1 MDDDFN
7 NMENGNNSINSIVN
21 LYFYA
26 KKKISWNL
34 SVTESDEA
42 ADMGNNIACGE
53 ISAETDDPHQAA
65 ETVFGI
71 NINCIWHPNALYSE
85 SAFSQTAQYETNTF
99 VETEE
104 DDSFDEEFIQQ
115 YNQTNQL
122 METNV
127 LKEILMNE
135 DLLPDDELEDDCLSD
150 EELYFSES
158 DDDTSADVKTMV
170 LIIRL

>member
-1 MDDDFN
+1 MTLIRQLRL
-7 NMENGNNSINSIVN
+7 SLVIQYVSSS
-21 LYFYA
+21 
-26 KKKISWNL
+26 KK
-34 SVTESDEA
+34 
-42 ADMGNNIACGE
+42 
-53 ISAETDDPHQAA
+53 
-65 ETVFGI
+65 I
-71 NINCIWHPNALYSE
+71 NINCIWQPNILYSE
-85 SAFSQTAQYETNTF
+85 SAFPETAQYESNTF

-104 DDSFDEEFIQQ
+104 DDSFDEKFIQQ
-115 YNQTNQL
+115 YNQL
-122 METNV
+122 METNI

>member
-1 MDDDFN
+1 M
-7 NMENGNNSINSIVN
+7 
-21 LYFYA
+21 
-26 KKKISWNL
+26 
-34 SVTESDEA
+34 
-42 ADMGNNIACGE
+42 
-53 ISAETDDPHQAA
+53 
-65 ETVFGI
+65 
-71 NINCIWHPNALYSE
+71 YSE
-85 SAFSQTAQYETNTF
+85 SAFPETAQYETNTF

-115 YNQTNQL
+115 YNQL

-135 DLLPDDELEDDCLSD
+135 DLLPDYELEDDCLSE

>member
-1 MDDDFN
+1 M
-7 NMENGNNSINSIVN
+7 
-21 LYFYA
+21 
-26 KKKISWNL
+26 
-34 SVTESDEA
+34 
-42 ADMGNNIACGE
+42 
-53 ISAETDDPHQAA
+53 
-65 ETVFGI
+65 
-71 NINCIWHPNALYSE
+71 YSE
-85 SAFSQTAQYETNTF
+85 SAFPETAQYESNTF

-104 DDSFDEEFIQQ
+104 DDSFDEKFIQQ
-115 YNQTNQL
+115 YNQL

>member
-1 MDDDFN
+1 MTLIRQLRL
-7 NMENGNNSINSIVN
+7 SLVIQYVSSS
-21 LYFYA
+21 
-26 KKKISWNL
+26 KK
-34 SVTESDEA
+34 
-42 ADMGNNIACGE
+42 
-53 ISAETDDPHQAA
+53 
-65 ETVFGI
+65 I
-71 NINCIWHPNALYSE
+71 NINCIWQPNILYSE
-85 SAFSQTAQYETNTF
+85 SAFPETAQYETNTF
-99 VETEE
+99 VETE
-104 DDSFDEEFIQQ
+104 DGSFDEEFIQQ
-115 YNQTNQL
+115 YNQL

>member
-1 MDDDFN
+1 M
-7 NMENGNNSINSIVN
+7 
-21 LYFYA
+21 
-26 KKKISWNL
+26 
-34 SVTESDEA
+34 
-42 ADMGNNIACGE
+42 
-53 ISAETDDPHQAA
+53 
-65 ETVFGI
+65 
-71 NINCIWHPNALYSE
+71 YSE
-85 SAFSQTAQYETNTF
+85 SAFSDTAQYETNTF

-158 DDDTSADVKTMV
+158 DDDTVAERYM
-170 LIIRL
+170 LEIRP

>member
-1 MDDDFN
+1 M
-7 NMENGNNSINSIVN
+7 
-21 LYFYA
+21 
-26 KKKISWNL
+26 
-34 SVTESDEA
+34 
-42 ADMGNNIACGE
+42 
-53 ISAETDDPHQAA
+53 
-65 ETVFGI
+65 
-71 NINCIWHPNALYSE
+71 YSE
-85 SAFSQTAQYETNTF
+85 SAFPETAQYESNTF

-104 DDSFDEEFIQQ
+104 DDSFDEKFIQQ
-115 YNQTNQL
+115 YNQL
-122 METNV
+122 METNI

>member
-1 MDDDFN
+1 M
-7 NMENGNNSINSIVN
+7 
-21 LYFYA
+21 
-26 KKKISWNL
+26 
-34 SVTESDEA
+34 
-42 ADMGNNIACGE
+42 
-53 ISAETDDPHQAA
+53 
-65 ETVFGI
+65 
-71 NINCIWHPNALYSE
+71 YSE
-85 SAFSQTAQYETNTF
+85 SAFPETAQYETNSF

-115 YNQTNQL
+115 YNQL

-135 DLLPDDELEDDCLSD
+135 DLLPDDEHEDDCLSD

>member
-1 MDDDFN
+1 M
-7 NMENGNNSINSIVN
+7 
-21 LYFYA
+21 
-26 KKKISWNL
+26 
-34 SVTESDEA
+34 
-42 ADMGNNIACGE
+42 
-53 ISAETDDPHQAA
+53 
-65 ETVFGI
+65 
-71 NINCIWHPNALYSE
+71 YSE
-85 SAFSQTAQYETNTF
+85 SAFPETAQYESNTF

-115 YNQTNQL
+115 YNQL

>member
-1 MDDDFN
+1 M
-7 NMENGNNSINSIVN
+7 
-21 LYFYA
+21 
-26 KKKISWNL
+26 
-34 SVTESDEA
+34 
-42 ADMGNNIACGE
+42 
-53 ISAETDDPHQAA
+53 
-65 ETVFGI
+65 
-71 NINCIWHPNALYSE
+71 YSE
-85 SAFSQTAQYETNTF
+85 SAFPETAQYETNTF
-99 VETEE
+99 VETE

-115 YNQTNQL
+115 YNQL

-135 DLLPDDELEDDCLSD
+135 DLLPDYELEDDCLSD